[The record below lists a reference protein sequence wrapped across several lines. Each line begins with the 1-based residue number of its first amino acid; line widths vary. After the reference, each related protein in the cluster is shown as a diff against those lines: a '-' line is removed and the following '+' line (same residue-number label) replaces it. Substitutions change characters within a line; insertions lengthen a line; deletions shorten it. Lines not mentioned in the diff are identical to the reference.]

1 MSAKTMSSLTDE
13 NRDLRKQIGCMNG
26 IFQIFDRH
34 HFLTGRRM
42 SSHHHKRL
50 LQGEMISK
58 YPQRTEAECAQH
70 QLDPQYATKAVT
82 NSSTRNTFTQTKNN
96 PESPFQIK
104 ATKEPQPPLTKST
117 QSLDLRDVVKDSM
130 YREARTLSIKSLAKD
145 ERKGTVMKHIDSPR
159 PSQLSKSKTPKAT
172 SYEGSTRVLA
182 DEGIRNSIKDDR
194 LALPRFSYDGRESRE
209 TSKWAMKHKELP
221 RLSLDSKASS
231 LKCSALESRLNF
243 LGRDSH
249 MQNEVLPLNQEPGS
263 HNRTSSVVAKLMGLD
278 TLKDTISADDSRTP
292 TIKSSPKEAF
302 LSQLTSTT
310 EKSNQ
315 NQVTHSPRVS
325 QNNPASPSPRFHNAN
340 LVRKPNTCS
349 KFPIEPAP
357 WRQQDSGQGS
367 PKMASQ
373 ARKAPKSTTHLSSS
387 VYGEIEKRITEL
399 QFQKSGKD
407 LRALKQILEAMQK
420 SRDRLDDRTG
430 ESAELTSQRRCTFE
444 DSYSDQ
450 NSNLSMWKNSRS
462 NHQIPTTK
470 GPCTPKQLGSSVVII
485 KPAKVMDK
493 VKLPVSTRVPT
504 MEISNQQGLQT
515 RKYHVEISAH
525 MQKTKDLKPKNN
537 NLKDPR
543 RHLPPTDKKTAWGT
557 SEVDRTITGPQRKKV
572 ENCSTPGRSFGM
584 ASPRLQ
590 QNLFRIE
597 RQSHSTTPSADSG
610 RVKKHCSKKFVEK
623 GSQNRK
629 YKVKAKDLQLSD
641 DQLSEI
647 SSETRYSS
655 YQGDTA
661 SVISESNNSLVSQP
675 ETEVISL
682 ARSINTNAGQKE
694 NSVSTTRENMPA
706 VEFVVTMSEQPSPIS
721 VLDDTFYC
729 EESPSPVKII
739 STAFRD
745 ESPSPDEAE
754 WHLENLNHLTDCTRS
769 NHACKYN
776 QKLESVKNSVHEL
789 TLLNTKPDETAVDHN
804 ALVYRSHNPDHR
816 YINKI
821 LLTSGLLKDSS
832 FISTADQL
840 LSSCHL
846 INPHMFHVLEQAEEI
861 MEELNGEVSGKSHR
875 MQLNKKIQRKII
887 FDMVDEILV
896 RKITSGRLFTMGNKM
911 SSPQGLLKEVYLE
924 MDRVCRIPDCNLDDE
939 EDKMIRL
946 LTADMMHQSEDWVDN
961 SGEVPALVLDIERL
975 IFKDLINEVVTGE
988 VMGLHD
994 WPKRHCR
1001 KLFSK

>member
-82 NSSTRNTFTQTKNN
+82 EKGLDVHKEKPRISTESSRASYSSSSCSSTFSSLDFNRIAQPETLSLRPKNN

-182 DEGIRNSIKDDR
+182 DEGIKNSIKDDR

-493 VKLPVSTRVPT
+493 VKLPVSTRDLSARRSKIAVHLVG
-504 MEISNQQGLQT
+504 ISNGESKVTTESIQ
-515 RKYHVEISAH
+515 
-525 MQKTKDLKPKNN
+525 
-537 NLKDPR
+537 
-543 RHLPPTDKKTAWGT
+543 
-557 SEVDRTITGPQRKKV
+557 DRTAISFHHPVSRLGPGQK
-572 ENCSTPGRSFGM
+572 
-584 ASPRLQ
+584 ALQ
-590 QNLFRIE
+590 QEVCRKRFPEQKIQSE
-597 RQSHSTTPSADSG
+597 R
-610 RVKKHCSKKFVEK
+610 
-623 GSQNRK
+623 
-629 YKVKAKDLQLSD
+629 KDLQLSD

-675 ETEVISL
+675 ATEVISL

-846 INPHMFHVLEQAEEI
+846 INPDMFHVLEQAEEI
-861 MEELNGEVSGKSHR
+861 TEELNGEVSGKSHR